1 MDYPQLYFSDSF
13 KNIIES
19 ENFEKEA
26 PVAPNYPKYH
36 TGLFNLFTSKNKK
49 LKDDYEIDILK
60 NFKNELEPNI
70 LFLIRE
76 IKTLEEII
84 EKQKITGEKENNLK
98 ILQTVLA
105 NMEDSDRN
113 DLHKLFKLLIEK
125 IDFVNRDP
133 LIFNIYIK

>member
-1 MDYPQLYFSDSF
+1 MLPKRISNQVYFN
-13 KNIIES
+13 NIEKYKKQIE
-19 ENFEKEA
+19 NLKKE
-26 PVAPNYPKYH
+26 
-36 TGLFNLFTSKNKK
+36 KNKYVSFCAK
-49 LKDDYEIDILK
+49 GIIT
-60 NFKNELEPNI
+60 
-70 LFLIRE
+70 E

>member
-1 MDYPQLYFSDSF
+1 MLY
-13 KNIIES
+13 K
-19 ENFEKEA
+19 KE
-26 PVAPNYPKYH
+26 
-36 TGLFNLFTSKNKK
+36 KNKYISFCAK
-49 LKDDYEIDILK
+49 GIITEIELK
-60 NFKNELEPNI
+60 NFINELEPNI

-113 DLHKLFKLLIEK
+113 DLHKLSKLLIEK